1 MFMEIELKNTFS
13 LVYIYLFI
21 KEVEALYKSLKNL
34 TKNVKQTDYN
44 LEHKLFCKLKNIED
58 DIICKKRFLKKI
70 KANKECIK
78 RRIFIFLEEMQK
90 CVKELNT
97 LVKEGYSLETL
108 QDFIDYLHISYFY
121 DAFFSFLDSEDKET
135 LKEITREVNKM
146 YWVC

>member
-1 MFMEIELKNTFS
+1 MEIELKNTFS

-21 KEVEALYKSLKNL
+21 KEVEALYKSLKKF
-34 TKNVKQTDYN
+34 TKDFKQTDYN

-78 RRIFIFLEEMQK
+78 MRIFLFLEEMQK

-121 DAFFSFLDSEDKET
+121 DAFSSFLDSEDKET